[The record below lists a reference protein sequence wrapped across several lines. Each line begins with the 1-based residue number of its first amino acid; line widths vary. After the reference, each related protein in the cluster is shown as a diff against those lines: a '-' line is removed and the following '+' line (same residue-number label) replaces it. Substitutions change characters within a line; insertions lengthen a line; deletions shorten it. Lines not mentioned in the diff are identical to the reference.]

1 MSKSQDRDD
10 TTIADFGEQW
20 TRYTENHGYYA
31 SLGLLADIVGPLLE
45 VDRIRGMRVAEIG
58 SGTGRIVDM
67 LVEAGA
73 SQVVAIEPSD
83 AFEVLCANVAQHGP
97 KIKLVRGRGDSI
109 AVERDLDLIVSIGVL
124 HHIEDPLPVVSA
136 ARQAL
141 RKGGRLVVWLYG
153 REGNRQYLALV
164 QPLRLV
170 TRRLPHALLSALCWT
185 LASAADFYATACRIV
200 PLPLHQYMTKVYTRM
215 SRRQRHLIIYD
226 QLNPRYA
233 RYYTKD
239 EAAALLT
246 AAGFMNVRLHHR
258 HGYSWTVCG
267 ER

>member
-1 MSKSQDRDD
+1 MSKSQDRDGS
-10 TTIADFGEQW
+10 TIADFGEQW
-20 TRYTENHGYYA
+20 TRYTENRGYYA

-58 SGTGRIVDM
+58 SGTGRIVNM

-73 SQVVAIEPSD
+73 SEVVAIEPSD
-83 AFEVLCANVAQHGP
+83 AFEVLRANVAQHGP
-97 KIKLVRGRGDSI
+97 KIKLVRGRGESI
-109 AVERDLDLIVSIGVL
+109 AAERDLDLIVCIGVL

-136 ARQAL
+136 ACQAL

-153 REGNRQYLALV
+153 REGNRQYLALI

-170 TRRLPHALLSALCWT
+170 TRRLPHWALSAFCWT
-185 LASAADFYATACRIV
+185 LTAVADFYAAACRV
-200 PLPLHQYMTKVYTRM
+200 APLPLRQYMTKVYARM

-246 AAGFMNVRLHHR
+246 AAGLINVRVHHR

-267 ER
+267 DR